1 MTVRYDREGENYA
14 AHPHRSSGRQDAG
27 VSLADWSNRISVAAG
42 LFFRAQRRSLPG
54 DRGASQSGVA
64 VRPKLSWHSSI
75 GRLHLRADHAQD
87 RAQCRDEAALLQGG
101 CRRIARD
108 SEAAA
113 RRCLHQSGGSAERK
127 LVIRQWRSPV
137 RRRDNYIVRY
147 DERDGTLGAMN
158 TGKYPYQGTAS
169 EMSPKTTALNG
180 FSRPVVPPRSRLK
193 PAHFI

>member
-42 LFFRAQRRSLPG
+42 LFFRAQGRSLPG
-54 DRGASQSGVA
+54 DRGASQSGVT
-64 VRPKLSWHSSI
+64 VRPQLSWHSSI
-75 GRLHLRADHAQD
+75 GRLHLRPDHPQH
-87 RAQCRDEAALLQGG
+87 RAHRRDEAALLQGG

-113 RRCLHQSGGSAERK
+113 RRCLYQPGGSAERK

-147 DERDGTLGAMN
+147 DGHDETLGAMN
-158 TGKYPYQGTAS
+158 TGKDPYQGIAS
-169 EMSPKTTALNG
+169 AMPPKTTILHG
-180 FSRPVVPPRSRLK
+180 FSCPASPPET
-193 PAHFI
+193 PA